1 MAAADYES
9 EREFRRIWHT
19 YIGHV
24 AAPKGAEWISTGPA
38 PDPATGTPGQVAK
51 RAGDRDRPPGWPG
64 PRQRCGDARSPGR
77 PAREQSGPGG
87 QLPSEPAGTV
97 PLSAERS
104 PLIMPR
110 KATADRLAGQTDPN
124 EKLTVREL
132 CAELKIS
139 RSTFYDW
146 RQKGR
151 GPRCIRLPNGD
162 LRISRRDLDAWLGA
176 QEVA

>member
-1 MAAADYES
+1 MA
-9 EREFRRIWHT
+9 RK
-19 YIGHV
+19 
-24 AAPKGAEWISTGPA
+24 PKVIPLA
-38 PDPATGTPGQVAK
+38 
-51 RAGDRDRPPGWPG
+51 RD
-64 PRQRCGDARSPGR
+64 
-77 PAREQSGPGG
+77 
-87 QLPSEPAGTV
+87 
-97 PLSAERS
+97 
-104 PLIMPR
+104 
-110 KATADRLAGQTDPN
+110 TDHN

-162 LRISRRDLDAWLGA
+162 LRIRHRDLDDWLGR